1 MDFVGHSKDPKE
13 RDKQE
18 DAVIL
23 QLQNAAKEIE
33 ETGEI
38 SQELKQRIF
47 AADPGFESIWEA
59 IGRVAQQRMS
69 EPTISRMCKQLSSE
83 ERSWVLSSHMVTFG
97 IGLLEELAQ
106 SRYSAVREIAIAQH
120 VEMLLPPVSVRLT
133 RGSGRH
139 PKLCVN
145 AVFAKRSQEVSVY
158 EWLAICEPS

>member
-1 MDFVGHSKDPKE
+1 MDFVGHSEDPKEYEEMLSGLRVQYEPIGMAEELEVERLALCWWRLKRAWRYENAMNRVALRDFGRRELDDQAEWCKE

-83 ERSWVLSSHMVTFG
+83 ERSWVLSSRMVTFG
-97 IGLLEELAQ
+97 IGLL
-106 SRYSAVREIAIAQH
+106 
-120 VEMLLPPVSVRLT
+120 
-133 RGSGRH
+133 
-139 PKLCVN
+139 
-145 AVFAKRSQEVSVY
+145 
-158 EWLAICEPS
+158 